1 MVFEFVLMELNKQ
14 NAPSIDLETFN
25 YFFNKAINQ
34 FVNKQYNVGVD
45 TDQQR
50 TDDIR
55 VLKSS
60 TVLKPSKTPK
70 DLSDIITN
78 FLDKKDDDS
87 GSKGNA
93 AVINTDS
100 IYGATYEFNLPAD
113 YLHLLNCICLY
124 RVKKRINCPYNVGD
138 IVRKGATKCNAD
150 TWPLIIDNLYMR
162 PTYKRPYYYI
172 NNINTQN
179 ENPTNPLKA
188 DNGTG
193 TSIKYTGVDVPTKQ
207 WEETGPKFVD
217 SKKDALE
224 KVSTTYRDNDGTG
237 TSIKYTGVD
246 VPTKEWEETGPKF
259 VDDKDSLD
267 KVNTTYRD
275 SDGTGNKTA
284 TSIPVNRKLSIKIP
298 SAEANSDDDLNVKTA
313 GHRYGNSSNVR
324 LEIRYGQDSSVFELI
339 GIVIDYIKAPQFIR
353 LTQEQLDLTEDTSQ
367 TLEFP
372 DYICQ
377 EIINELVKL
386 LMENASDPR
395 IQTNPAVS
403 QSIAAPAQAQA
414 PQQSNKR

>member
-1 MVFEFVLMELNKQ
+1 MTSKTIFESVLMELNKQ

-60 TVLKPSKTPK
+60 AVLKPSKTPK

-100 IYGATYEFNLPAD
+100 VYGATYEFNLPAD

-172 NNINTQN
+172 NNLNTQN

-217 SKKDALE
+217 NK
-224 KVSTTYRDNDGTG
+224 
-237 TSIKYTGVD
+237 
-246 VPTKEWEETGPKF
+246 
-259 VDDKDSLD
+259 KDSLD

-275 SDGTGNKTA
+275 NDGTGNKTA

-298 SAEANSDDDLNVKTA
+298 SAEANSDDDLNIKTA

-339 GIVIDYIKAPQFIR
+339 GIAIDYIKAPQFIR

-377 EIINELVKL
+377 EIINELVKI

>member
-60 TVLKPSKTPK
+60 TVLKPSKTPE

-138 IVRKGATKCNAD
+138 IVRKGATKCNAN
-150 TWPLIIDNLYMR
+150 TWPLIMDNLYMR

-172 NNINTQN
+172 NNLNTQN

-217 SKKDALE
+217 NKKDALE
-224 KVSTTYRDNDGTG
+224 KVSTTYRDN
-237 TSIKYTGVD
+237 
-246 VPTKEWEETGPKF
+246 
-259 VDDKDSLD
+259 
-267 KVNTTYRD
+267 
-275 SDGTGNKTA
+275 DGTGNKTA

-298 SAEANSDDDLNVKTA
+298 SAESNSDDDLNVKTA

-339 GIVIDYIKAPQFIR
+339 GIAIDYIKAPQFIR

-377 EIINELVKL
+377 EIINELVKI

>member
-1 MVFEFVLMELNKQ
+1 MTAKDVFQAVLMELNKQ

-55 VLKSS
+55 VLKTSAI
-60 TVLKPSKTPK
+60 LKPARTPK
-70 DLSDIITN
+70 ELSSAITS
-78 FLDKKDDDS
+78 FLGDS
-87 GSKGNA
+87 ENKGNA
-93 AVINTDS
+93 DVISKAS
-100 IYGATYEFNLPAD
+100 IYGATYEFNLPSD
-113 YLHLLNCICLY
+113 YLHLLNCICIY
-124 RVKKRINCPYNVGD
+124 RVNKRINCPYNVGD
-138 IVRKGATKCNAD
+138 IVRKGATKCTAD

-172 NNINTQN
+172 NNINTQTK
-179 ENPTNPLKA
+179 NPTNPITENT
-188 DNGTG
+188 DTG
-193 TSIKYTGVDVPTKQ
+193 TSIQYTGTDVPTRG
-207 WEETGPKFVD
+207 WEETGPSFATGE
-217 SKKDALE
+217 KDTLL
-224 KVSTTYRDNDGTG
+224 RDNTVYKQAGD
-237 TSIKYTGVD
+237 TSGRND
-246 VPTKEWEETGPKF
+246 VK
-259 VDDKDSLD
+259 
-267 KVNTTYRD
+267 
-275 SDGTGNKTA
+275 
-284 TSIPVNRKLSIKIP
+284 NRKLSISIP
-298 SAEANSDDDLNVKTA
+298 NLGDSTEDLNVKTA

-339 GIVIDYIKAPQFIR
+339 GIAIDYIKAPQFIR

-377 EIINELVKL
+377 EIINELTKI

-395 IQTNPAVS
+395 IQTQPAIS

-414 PQQSNKR
+414 PTKSK

>member
-1 MVFEFVLMELNKQ
+1 MTSKMVFESVLMELNKQ

-60 TVLKPSKTPK
+60 AVLKPSKTPK

-100 IYGATYEFNLPAD
+100 VYGATYEFNLPAD

-124 RVKKRINCPYNVGD
+124 RVNKRINCPYNVGD

-172 NNINTQN
+172 NNLNTQN

-217 SKKDALE
+217 NKKDSLD

-237 TSIKYTGVD
+237 
-246 VPTKEWEETGPKF
+246 
-259 VDDKDSLD
+259 
-267 KVNTTYRD
+267 
-275 SDGTGNKTA
+275 NKTA
-284 TSIPVNRKLSIKIP
+284 TSTPVNRKLSIKIP

-339 GIVIDYIKAPQFIR
+339 GIAIDYIKAPQFIR

-377 EIINELVKL
+377 EIINELVKI

-403 QSIAAPAQAQA
+403 QSIAAPAQAQT

>member
-14 NAPSIDLETFN
+14 KAPSIDLETFN

-172 NNINTQN
+172 NNLNTQN

-217 SKKDALE
+217 
-224 KVSTTYRDNDGTG
+224 N
-237 TSIKYTGVD
+237 
-246 VPTKEWEETGPKF
+246 
-259 VDDKDSLD
+259 KDSLD

-275 SDGTGNKTA
+275 NDGTGNKTA

-339 GIVIDYIKAPQFIR
+339 GIAIDYIKAPQFIR

-377 EIINELVKL
+377 EIINELVKI

>member
-150 TWPLIIDNLYMR
+150 TWPLIIDNLYLR

-172 NNINTQN
+172 NNLNTQN

-217 SKKDALE
+217 NKKDA
-224 KVSTTYRDNDGTG
+224 
-237 TSIKYTGVD
+237 
-246 VPTKEWEETGPKF
+246 
-259 VDDKDSLD
+259 LD

-275 SDGTGNKTA
+275 NDSTGNKTA

-339 GIVIDYIKAPQFIR
+339 GIAIDYIKAPQFIR

-377 EIINELVKL
+377 EIINELVKI

>member
-1 MVFEFVLMELNKQ
+1 MTSKMVFESVLMELNKQ

-100 IYGATYEFNLPAD
+100 VYGATYEFNLPAD

-172 NNINTQN
+172 NNLNTQN

-217 SKKDALE
+217 NKKDSLD
-224 KVSTTYRDNDGTG
+224 KVSTTYRDN
-237 TSIKYTGVD
+237 
-246 VPTKEWEETGPKF
+246 
-259 VDDKDSLD
+259 
-267 KVNTTYRD
+267 
-275 SDGTGNKTA
+275 DGTGNKTA

-298 SAEANSDDDLNVKTA
+298 SAEANSDDDLNIKTA

-339 GIVIDYIKAPQFIR
+339 GIAIDYIKAPQFIR

-377 EIINELVKL
+377 EIINELVKI

>member
-1 MVFEFVLMELNKQ
+1 MVFESVLMELNKQ

-60 TVLKPSKTPK
+60 AVLKPSKTPK

-172 NNINTQN
+172 NNLNTQN

-217 SKKDALE
+217 NK
-224 KVSTTYRDNDGTG
+224 
-237 TSIKYTGVD
+237 
-246 VPTKEWEETGPKF
+246 
-259 VDDKDSLD
+259 KDSLD
-267 KVNTTYRD
+267 KVSTTYRD

-298 SAEANSDDDLNVKTA
+298 SAEANSDDDLNIKTA

-339 GIVIDYIKAPQFIR
+339 GIAIDYIKAPQFIR

-395 IQTNPAVS
+395 IQTNPTVS

>member
-1 MVFEFVLMELNKQ
+1 MTAKDVFQAVLMELNKQ

-60 TVLKPSKTPK
+60 AILKPSKTPK
-70 DLSDIITN
+70 DISSAITK
-78 FLDKKDDDS
+78 FLGDS
-87 GSKGNA
+87 TNKGA
-93 AVINTDS
+93 ADVISTS
-100 IYGATYEFNLPAD
+100 SVYGATYEFNLPAD
-113 YLHLLNCICLY
+113 YLHLLNCICIY
-124 RVKKRINCPYNVGD
+124 KVNKRINCPYNVGD
-138 IVRKGATKCNAD
+138 IVRKGATKCTAD

-172 NNINTQN
+172 NNLNTQN
-179 ENPTNPLKA
+179 ENPTNPIEENLE
-188 DNGTG
+188 TG
-193 TSIKYTGVDVPTKQ
+193 TSIKYSGTDVPTQK
-207 WEETGPKFVD
+207 WDETGPRFLTGD
-217 SKKDALE
+217 KDTLADPNTGY
-224 KVSTTYRDNDGTG
+224 KDGT
-237 TSIKYTGVD
+237 
-246 VPTKEWEETGPKF
+246 VP
-259 VDDKDSLD
+259 L
-267 KVNTTYRD
+267 
-275 SDGTGNKTA
+275 
-284 TSIPVNRKLSIKIP
+284 NRKLSIKIP
-298 SAEANSDDDLNVKTA
+298 QNTNNTDDDLNVKTA

-339 GIVIDYIKAPQFIR
+339 GIAIDYIKAPQFIR

-377 EIINELVKL
+377 EIINELTKI

-395 IQTNPAVS
+395 IQTQPAIS

-414 PQQSNKR
+414 PTKSK